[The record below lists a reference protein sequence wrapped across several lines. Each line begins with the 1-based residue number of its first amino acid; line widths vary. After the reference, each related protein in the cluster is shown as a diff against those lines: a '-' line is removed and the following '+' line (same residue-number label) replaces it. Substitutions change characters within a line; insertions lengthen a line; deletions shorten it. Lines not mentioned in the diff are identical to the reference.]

1 MRTAAWVWAALVVCA
16 GGWTWSAEKKDA
28 NAPKTP
34 EEVLAESKDRSTVA
48 GKFRLDQA
56 CLTDGKP
63 LPKLVGTLT
72 QEKGITYMI
81 MVAEDS
87 FLKVLQTCDGQ
98 NVTLCGKIARI
109 EQAGAFL
116 LADSQ
121 ITPPTPPVTHTKR
134 GGL

>member
-1 MRTAAWVWAALVVCA
+1 MRAATWVWVSLVFGVA
-16 GGWTWSAEKKDA
+16 GATWCAEKDEDNSK
-28 NAPKTP
+28 KTP
-34 EEVLAESKDRSTVA
+34 EEILAESNDRSTVA
-48 GKFRLDQA
+48 GKFRFDQA

-63 LPKLVGTLT
+63 LPKLVGTIA
-72 QEKGITYMI
+72 QEKGVTYLV
-81 MVAEDS
+81 MVAESS
-87 FLKVLQTCDGQ
+87 FLKVLASCDGQ

-121 ITPPTPPVTHTKR
+121 ITPPTPPTTRTKR